1 MSTAAAA
8 GASVPRREDYIPG
21 FDWVRLVGS
30 IVVVMS
36 HCGYYDL
43 IKFNAASLYLLL
55 NNVVPVF
62 FLMAGYLIAEKLGD
76 RHYVA
81 GYIKKYALLY
91 LALNLLRIALY
102 AGNHLLI
109 GHDFDLSKVLHALAV
124 LPFNST
130 MLVPLWFI
138 PALVW
143 GVLVNALLYRR
154 PKLLQLVCVLCLA
167 VLLAHALAGY
177 TTAYYPGR
185 NIAKGILYVR
195 LGVLRREKKTP
206 LLPLILIAAALT
218 VFELLVTYLD
228 LAVIALSLVAFEFIL
243 RIKGQFLRPYHRQIS
258 VFSILTYFLHP
269 LEQVL
274 LGHFFSI
281 NRYAALPVILVGN
294 ALLTPLICRFLR
306 KKTVKEAY

>member
-36 HCGYYDL
+36 HCGYFDL

-91 LALNLLRIALY
+91 LALNLLRIAMY
-102 AGNHLLI
+102 AANHLLI
-109 GHDFDLSKVLHALAV
+109 GHDFDVLYILRVLAL
-124 LPFNST
+124 LPVQSV
-130 MLVPLWFI
+130 MLIPLWFI

-154 PKLLQLVCVLCLA
+154 PKILQIVCVLCLA
-167 VLLAHALAGY
+167 VLIAHALAGY

-195 LGVLRREKKTP
+195 LGVLRREKKLS

-228 LAVIALSLVAFEFIL
+228 LAVIALSLVTFEFIL

-258 VFSILTYFLHP
+258 VFSILTYFMHP
-269 LEQVL
+269 LEL
-274 LGHFFSI
+274 AILGHFFAFST
-281 NRYAALPVILVGN
+281 YARLPIILVGN

-306 KKTVKEAY
+306 KKTVKEAN